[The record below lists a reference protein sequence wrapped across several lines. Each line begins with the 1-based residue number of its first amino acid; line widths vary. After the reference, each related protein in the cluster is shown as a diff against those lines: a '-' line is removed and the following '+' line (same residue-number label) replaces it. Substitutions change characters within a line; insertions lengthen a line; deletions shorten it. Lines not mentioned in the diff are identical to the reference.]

1 MRLIP
6 SIATPILSMSK
17 NVGRRSSITS
27 SKNNALFSWKQLKNR
42 LILGILITLFSA
54 VAVWLLNPQHLP
66 IVTIRVEGSVR
77 TDAVQL
83 QSLLAEYSQQGFLY
97 VSLSEIETTL
107 TKQLPW
113 IKTVSVG
120 RQFPDTLVV
129 KIVEHQPIAY
139 WQQVGWV
146 TADAHFIVIDRISQP
161 SAEDVERAP
170 INTAQGTVVSNLDS
184 STPSTSIEADTKLP
198 RLVGVQTQAEA
209 VVQRFRSL
217 QTLLTAAG
225 LNMIEFGC
233 NRRLACYAQLTS
245 GVRLLLGKKLP
256 NSLAEQQDNEQMLQR
271 GLNLY
276 RQMMN
281 AQTATIKHIDL
292 RHTNGIV
299 VRLATAE

>member
-1 MRLIP
+1 MLFKLAIAP
-6 SIATPILSMSK
+6 SSVSLPK
-17 NVGRRSSITS
+17 NAGRRSFNTS
-27 SKNNALFSWKQLKNR
+27 PKNNALFSWKQLKNR
-42 LILGILITLFSA
+42 LILGILIILFSA

-83 QSLLAEYSQQGFLY
+83 QSLLAQYSQQGFLY

-146 TADAHFIVIDRISQP
+146 TADAHFIVIDSISQP
-161 SAEDVERAP
+161 SAGVEFTP
-170 INTAQGTVVSNLDS
+170 MNTAQETVVSNLDS
-184 STPSTSIEADTKLP
+184 SIPPTSIEADAKLP

-209 VVQRFRSL
+209 IVQRFRSL

-225 LNMIEFGC
+225 LEMVEFGC